1 MSAADPVRPAPPA
14 GAVQAVLF
22 DFGGVYTASPFD
34 AVRTRGTDLGI
45 DPDQAMLFVFGSYER
60 DTDHPWHRAE
70 RGELSLDDARALIH
84 DQALA
89 QGLDIDLFDMLAS
102 MAGSG
107 LRDEMVERTRRLRAD
122 GYRTAMITNNVVEF
136 RDYWR
141 SLLPLDELFDLVVD
155 SSEIGIRKPDP
166 RIFALT
172 LDQLGVAPEASIFL
186 DDYPGNVVAARQ
198 AGLQAIL
205 VTADY
210 HQALAELDASLAG
223 SLDG

>member
-1 MSAADPVRPAPPA
+1 VSAVDPARPTPPA
-14 GAVQAVLF
+14 GPIQAVLF

-34 AVRTRGTDLGI
+34 AVRARGTDLGI

-70 RGELSLDDARALIH
+70 RGELSLDEARAMIH

-102 MAGSG
+102 MSGSG
-107 LRDEMVERTRRLRAD
+107 MRDEMVERTRRLRAD

-141 SLLPLDELFDLVVD
+141 SMLPLDELFDLVVD

-166 RIFALT
+166 RIFDLA
-172 LDQLGVAPEASIFL
+172 LDQLGVRPQASIFL
-186 DDYPGNVVAARQ
+186 DDHPGNVVAAQ
-198 AGLQAIL
+198 QVGMQAIL
-205 VTADY
+205 VTAEY
-210 HQALAELDASLAG
+210 HRAIAELDASLAA
-223 SLDG
+223 SPDS